1 MLNRNH
7 RWTSILLAMTL
18 SLGMVLTTNAQEAK
32 SYNYQ
37 QLMERFQSQST
48 LVEKMEIANR
58 LSKDNLDK
66 NTKQFDLLDG
76 RIQVTEK
83 YRNVLDQQIEMESE
97 DKKKAEIRTLY
108 TRAYQ
113 DAAYKS
119 AVKQSMNSYLNL
131 ALVKYQND
139 QFATEIKRQ
148 ERIST
153 ATFSQNLYDYR
164 VAEVTK
170 DYLTDQEA
178 YLKAEVKKARLEFEE
193 GLITASA
200 KEQKE
205 LALLALNLEKNK
217 VSNQLEKL
225 TIQISNPLKLE
236 SDAQLSIDLKP
247 EDEVVVEPLTTE
259 LFNKVIL
266 KRNSVIML
274 NEYKLSTLDL
284 MDEMINEVYRD
295 SDDQKKILLLNNQKT
310 RISTTQTI
318 NQIKTSLKNR
328 HNNYANEASKYKL
341 AKKSYELAK
350 DVHDLSVRR
359 YEQGEIS
366 KLEKEGADLS
376 FRKATVDLYNAFV
389 AYDRAWN
396 DYEKMIYGS

>member
-1 MLNRNH
+1 MLNRNR

-18 SLGMVLTTNAQEAK
+18 SLGMVLTTNAQEVK

-48 LVEKMEIANR
+48 LLEKMEIANQ

-66 NTKQFDLLDG
+66 TTKQFELLEG
-76 RIQVTEK
+76 RIQVSEK
-83 YRNVLDQQIEMESE
+83 YRDILDQQIEMESE
-97 DKKKAEIRTLY
+97 DKKKAELRTLY

-139 QFATEIKRQ
+139 QFATEVKRQ

-153 ATFSQNLYDYR
+153 ANFSQTLYDYR
-164 VAEVTK
+164 VAEITK

-178 YLKAEVKKARLEFEE
+178 YLEAEVKKAGLELEE
-193 GLITASA
+193 GLITARV
-200 KEQKE
+200 KEGKE
-205 LALLALNLEKNK
+205 LELLALNLEKNK
-217 VSNQLEKL
+217 VSNQIEKL
-225 TIQISNPLKLE
+225 SIQIANPLKLE
-236 SDAQLSIDLKP
+236 EDAQLIIDFKP
-247 EDEVVVEPLTTE
+247 EEEEVIEPLTDE

-274 NEYKLSTLDL
+274 NEYKLSILDL

-295 SDDQKKILLLNNQKT
+295 SDNEKQILLLNNQKT
-310 RISTTQTI
+310 RIATTQTI
-318 NQIKTSLKNR
+318 NQIKSSLKSR
-328 HNNYANEASKYKL
+328 HNNYANEAGKFKL
-341 AKKSYELAK
+341 AKSNYELAK
-350 DVHDLSVRR
+350 EVHDLSVKR
-359 YEQGEIS
+359 YEQGEMS
-366 KLEKEGADLS
+366 MLEKEGADLS
-376 FRKATVDLYNAFV
+376 FKKATVDLCNAFV
-389 AYDRAWN
+389 AYNRAWN